1 MDWRKLF
8 LLPPKKRTETFKR
21 MTRGE
26 KWKVRM
32 YNGALGAC
40 MGLTFGFPSSLLLDA
55 LRGQPETF
63 SVGGVTWLLDRP
75 TALGVW
81 LVGVAIFIP
90 VLIYVQRRLKQ
101 LHASSEWARSQGYTV
116 DDL

>member
-1 MDWRKLF
+1 MDWRKLLF
-8 LLPPKKRTETFKR
+8 LPSKKRTEAFKH

-26 KWKVRM
+26 KAKARM
-32 YNGALGAC
+32 WYGLLGGW

-75 TALGVW
+75 TALGIW

-90 VLIYVQRRLKQ
+90 VAIYLQGKVKQ
-101 LHASSEWARSQGYTV
+101 LHAASEWARSQGYTV